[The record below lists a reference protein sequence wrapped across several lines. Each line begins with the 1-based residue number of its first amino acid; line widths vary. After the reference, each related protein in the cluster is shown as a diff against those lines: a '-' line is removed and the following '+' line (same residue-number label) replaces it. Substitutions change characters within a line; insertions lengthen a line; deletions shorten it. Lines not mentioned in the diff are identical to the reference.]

1 MARLARR
8 GSGVPKLANIGKKR
22 GKKMASPAKS
32 HPNSN
37 PEVEGHEGANVD
49 KIRDILFG
57 SQMRDYDKRFGRL
70 EDRLIKDAESLRDEM
85 KKRFETLEAF
95 VQKELESLGQRL
107 KTEKAERAEAVK
119 EIGVTMRD
127 SSKAF
132 DKRLGSLD
140 DQLTGD
146 TAELRAR
153 ILEQSKALT
162 SEITDKSRDMK
173 KLLDQEVAA
182 LRVDKA
188 DREGLGDLFTEFG
201 MRLKNEF
208 NLPEK

>member
-1 MARLARR
+1 
-8 GSGVPKLANIGKKR
+8 
-22 GKKMASPAKS
+22 MASPAKS
-32 HPNSN
+32 HSNSS

-95 VQKELESLGQRL
+95 VQKELESLGVRL
-107 KTEKAERAEAVK
+107 KTEKAERSESDK
-119 EIGVTMRD
+119 ELGVQHRD
-127 SSKAF
+127 AAKAF

-162 SEITDKSRDMK
+162 SEIAEKSREAK
-173 KLLDQEVAA
+173 RLLDQEVET
-182 LRVDKA
+182 LRTEKA

-201 MRLKNEF
+201 LRLKNEF

>member
-1 MARLARR
+1 
-8 GSGVPKLANIGKKR
+8 
-22 GKKMASPAKS
+22 MASPAKS
-32 HPNSN
+32 HANSN
-37 PEVEGHEGANVD
+37 PEMEGHEGANVD

-70 EDRLIKDAESLRDEM
+70 EERLIKDAESLRDEM
-85 KKRFETLEAF
+85 KKRFEALEAF
-95 VQKELESLGQRL
+95 VQKEMESLGQRL
-107 KTEKAERAEAVK
+107 KTEKAERAEADK
-119 EIGVTMRD
+119 ELGVQHRD
-127 SSKAF
+127 ASKTF

-162 SEITDKSRDMK
+162 SEIMEKSREAK
-173 KLLDQEVAA
+173 RLLDQEVAA

>member
-1 MARLARR
+1 
-8 GSGVPKLANIGKKR
+8 
-22 GKKMASPAKS
+22 MASPAKT
-32 HPNSN
+32 HANTTPD
-37 PEVEGHEGANVD
+37 VEQHEGANVD

-70 EDRLIKDAESLRDEM
+70 EERLIKDAEALREEM

-95 VQKELESLGQRL
+95 VQKELESLSQRL
-107 KTEKAERAEAVK
+107 KTEKAERAEADK
-119 EIGVTMRD
+119 EMGVQHRD
-127 SSKAF
+127 ASKAF

-162 SEITDKSRDMK
+162 SEIAEKSREVK
-173 KLLDQEVAA
+173 RLLDQEVAT
-182 LRVDKA
+182 LRTEKT

-201 MRLKNEF
+201 LRLKNEF
-208 NLPEK
+208 SPPDK

>member
-1 MARLARR
+1 
-8 GSGVPKLANIGKKR
+8 
-22 GKKMASPAKS
+22 MASPAKS
-32 HPNSN
+32 HGNSN

-70 EDRLIKDAESLRDEM
+70 EERLIKDAESLRDEM
-85 KKRFETLEAF
+85 KKRFEALEAF
-95 VQKELESLGQRL
+95 VQKEIESLSQRL
-107 KTEKAERAEAVK
+107 KTEKAERGEAVK
-119 EIGVTMRD
+119 EIGVQMRD
-127 SSKAF
+127 TSKAF

-162 SEITDKSRDMK
+162 SEIAEKSREAK
-173 KLLDQEVAA
+173 RLLDQEVAT
-182 LRVDKA
+182 LRVEKT

>member
-1 MARLARR
+1 
-8 GSGVPKLANIGKKR
+8 
-22 GKKMASPAKS
+22 MASPAKS
-32 HPNSN
+32 HSN
-37 PEVEGHEGANVD
+37 NTPEVEGHEGANVD

-95 VQKELESLGQRL
+95 VQKELESLGVRL

-119 EIGVTMRD
+119 ELGVQHRD
-127 SSKAF
+127 AAKAF

-146 TAELRAR
+146 TAELRGYYTRVQAN
-153 ILEQSKALT
+153 
-162 SEITDKSRDMK
+162 
-173 KLLDQEVAA
+173 VAGETPVA
-182 LRVDKA
+182 TAPHTADVMYTGQYVMDLR
-188 DREGLGDLFTEFG
+188 RTPEG
-201 MRLKNEF
+201 
-208 NLPEK
+208 

>member
-1 MARLARR
+1 
-8 GSGVPKLANIGKKR
+8 
-22 GKKMASPAKS
+22 MASPAKS
-32 HPNSN
+32 HGNNN

-70 EDRLIKDAESLRDEM
+70 EERLIKDAESLREEM
-85 KKRFETLEAF
+85 KKRFESLETF
-95 VQKELESLGQRL
+95 VQKEVESLSQRL
-107 KTEKAERAEAVK
+107 KAEKAERAESVK
-119 EIGVTMRD
+119 EIGAQMRD
-127 SSKAF
+127 TNKTF

-162 SEITDKSRDMK
+162 TEIAEKARDGKRM
-173 KLLDQEVAA
+173 LDQEVAA
-182 LRVDKA
+182 LRLDKA

-201 MRLKNEF
+201 LRLKNEF

>member
-1 MARLARR
+1 MARPARR
-8 GSGVPKLANIGKKR
+8 RSAVSKLGKTRKKR
-22 GKKMASPAKS
+22 GRKMASPAKS
-32 HPNSN
+32 HSNNN
-37 PEVEGHEGANVD
+37 PEVEAHEGANVD

-70 EDRLIKDAESLRDEM
+70 EDRLIKDAESLREEM

-95 VQKELESLGQRL
+95 VQKELESLGLRL
-107 KTEKAERAEAVK
+107 KTEKSERAESVK
-119 EIGVTMRD
+119 ELGVQLRD

-140 DQLTGD
+140 DQLSGD

-162 SEITDKSRDMK
+162 SEIAEKSREVK
-173 KLLDQEVAA
+173 RLLDTEVET
-182 LRVDKA
+182 LRTDKA

-201 MRLKNEF
+201 LRLKNEF

>member
-1 MARLARR
+1 MATPARR
-8 GSGVPKLANIGKKR
+8 RRVSKVLAIHSKR

-32 HPNSN
+32 HPPNN
-37 PEVEGHEGANVD
+37 PEAEVHEGANVD

-70 EDRLIKDAESLRDEM
+70 EERLIKDAESLRDEM
-85 KKRFETLEAF
+85 KKRFESLETF
-95 VQKELESLGQRL
+95 VQKEIESLSQRL
-107 KTEKAERAEAVK
+107 KTEKAERAESVK
-119 EIGVTMRD
+119 EIGVQMRD
-127 SSKAF
+127 TSKAF
-132 DKRLGSLD
+132 DKKLGSLD

-153 ILEQSKALT
+153 ILEQSKAMT
-162 SEITDKSRDMK
+162 TEIAEKARDAK
-173 KLLDQEVAA
+173 RLLDQEVAA
-182 LRVDKA
+182 LRLDKA

>member
-1 MARLARR
+1 
-8 GSGVPKLANIGKKR
+8 
-22 GKKMASPAKS
+22 MASPASSKS
-32 HPNSN
+32 PIS
-37 PEVEGHEGANVD
+37 PEIENHEGANVD

-70 EDRLIKDAESLRDEM
+70 EERLIKDAESLRDEM
-85 KKRFETLEAF
+85 KKRFESLEAF

-107 KTEKAERAEAVK
+107 KAEKVERAESVK
-119 EIGVTMRD
+119 ELGVQHRD
-127 SSKAF
+127 ASKAF

-162 SEITDKSRDMK
+162 SEIAEKSREVK
-173 KLLDQEVAA
+173 RLLDQEVET

-188 DREGLGDLFTEFG
+188 DREALGDLFTEFG
-201 MRLKNEF
+201 LRLKNEF

>member
-1 MARLARR
+1 
-8 GSGVPKLANIGKKR
+8 
-22 GKKMASPAKS
+22 MASPARS
-32 HPNSN
+32 QGGNN
-37 PEVEGHEGANVD
+37 PELENHEGANVD

-95 VQKELESLGQRL
+95 VQKELESLGLRL
-107 KTEKAERAEAVK
+107 KTEKSERAESVK
-119 EIGVTMRD
+119 ELGVQHRD
-127 SSKAF
+127 AAKAF

-162 SEITDKSRDMK
+162 SEIAEKSRDVK
-173 KLLDQEVAA
+173 RLLDQEVEA
-182 LRVDKA
+182 LRASKA

-201 MRLKNEF
+201 LRLKNEF
-208 NLPEK
+208 NLPDK

>member
-1 MARLARR
+1 
-8 GSGVPKLANIGKKR
+8 
-22 GKKMASPAKS
+22 MASPAKS
-32 HPNSN
+32 HSNSN

-95 VQKELESLGQRL
+95 VQKELESLGVRL
-107 KTEKAERAEAVK
+107 KTEKAERAEAAK
-119 EIGVTMRD
+119 ELGVTHRD
-127 SSKAF
+127 AAKAF

-162 SEITDKSRDMK
+162 SEIAEKSREVK
-173 KLLDQEVAA
+173 KLLDQEVEA
-182 LRVDKA
+182 LRTDKA

-201 MRLKNEF
+201 LRLKNEF

>member
-1 MARLARR
+1 MTKPVLRR
-8 GSGVPKLANIGKKR
+8 GRVSKLPALRTKR

-32 HPNSN
+32 GPNSN
-37 PEVEGHEGANVD
+37 PELEGHEGANVD

-70 EDRLIKDAESLRDEM
+70 EERLIKDAESLRDEM
-85 KKRFETLEAF
+85 KKRFESLETF
-95 VQKELESLGQRL
+95 VQKEIESLGQRL
-107 KTEKAERAEAVK
+107 KTEKAERAEADK
-119 EIGVTMRD
+119 ETGVQMRD
-127 SSKAF
+127 TSKAF

-162 SEITDKSRDMK
+162 SEIGEKSRDMK
-173 KLLDQEVAA
+173 KLLDQEVEA
-182 LRVDKA
+182 LRTDKA

>member
-1 MARLARR
+1 MARPARR
-8 GSGVPKLANIGKKR
+8 RRVSKLPAIRSKR

-95 VQKELESLGQRL
+95 VQKELESLGVRL
-107 KTEKAERAEAVK
+107 KTEKAERAESDK
-119 EIGVTMRD
+119 ELGVQHRD
-127 SSKAF
+127 AAKAF

-162 SEITDKSRDMK
+162 SEIAEKSREAK
-173 KLLDQEVAA
+173 RLLDQEVET
-182 LRVDKA
+182 LRTEKA

-201 MRLKNEF
+201 LRLKNEF

>member
-1 MARLARR
+1 MARPARR
-8 GSGVPKLANIGKKR
+8 RRAVPKLGKLHKKR
-22 GKKMASPAKS
+22 GTKMASPAKS
-32 HPNSN
+32 HANN

-85 KKRFETLEAF
+85 KKRFESLEAF

-107 KTEKAERAEAVK
+107 KTEKSERAESVK
-119 EIGVTMRD
+119 ELGVQHRD
-127 SSKAF
+127 AAKAF

-162 SEITDKSRDMK
+162 SEIAEKSRDVK
-173 KLLDQEVAA
+173 RLLDQEVEG
-182 LRVDKA
+182 LRASKA

-201 MRLKNEF
+201 LRLKNEF
-208 NLPEK
+208 NLPDK

>member
-1 MARLARR
+1 
-8 GSGVPKLANIGKKR
+8 
-22 GKKMASPAKS
+22 MASPAKS
-32 HPNSN
+32 HGNSN

-70 EDRLIKDAESLRDEM
+70 EDRLIKDAESLREEM

-95 VQKELESLGQRL
+95 VQKELESLGVRL
-107 KTEKAERAEAVK
+107 KTEKAERAEADK
-119 EIGVTMRD
+119 ELGVTHRD
-127 SSKAF
+127 AAKAF

-162 SEITDKSRDMK
+162 SEIAEKSREVK
-173 KLLDQEVAA
+173 KLLDQEVEA
-182 LRVDKA
+182 LRADKA

-201 MRLKNEF
+201 LRLKNEF

>member
-1 MARLARR
+1 MARPVRRGTGVSKLAR
-8 GSGVPKLANIGKKR
+8 IGKKR
-22 GKKMASPAKS
+22 GTKKASPAKS

-37 PEVEGHEGANVD
+37 PEADGHEGANVD

-70 EDRLIKDAESLRDEM
+70 EDRLIKDAESLREEM

-95 VQKELESLGQRL
+95 VQKELESLGARL
-107 KTEKAERAEAVK
+107 KTEKAERSESVK
-119 EIGVTMRD
+119 EIGVQMRET
-127 SSKAF
+127 SKAF

-162 SEITDKSRDMK
+162 SEIAEKARDAK
-173 KLLDQEVAA
+173 RLLDQEVAA

-188 DREGLGDLFTEFG
+188 DREGLGDLF
-201 MRLKNEF
+201 
-208 NLPEK
+208 